1 LNATFIVFDLLLLS
15 LLRHTSI
22 ISLPHY
28 TTTSHIATAPHYTTP
43 GLAALQDLPVTGI
56 AQIVFL
62 IGLLEL
68 GYGSRKKLI
77 AEVHI
82 EKAVERFQWT
92 DEIIAE
98 QKAKELNNGRAA
110 MMGMLGIFVH
120 ELIGQS
126 PFQPLL

>member
-1 LNATFIVFDLLLLS
+1 MLAFLGNLLNNLGARLPGGLHPEGGPYDQDGLS
-15 LLRHTSI
+15 IPFSSI
-22 ISLPHY
+22 HSGI
-28 TTTSHIATAPHYTTP
+28 
-43 GLAALQDLPVTGI
+43 AALQDIPVTGI

-110 MMGMLGIFVH
+110 MIGMLGIFAH
-120 ELIGQS
+120 ELVGQS